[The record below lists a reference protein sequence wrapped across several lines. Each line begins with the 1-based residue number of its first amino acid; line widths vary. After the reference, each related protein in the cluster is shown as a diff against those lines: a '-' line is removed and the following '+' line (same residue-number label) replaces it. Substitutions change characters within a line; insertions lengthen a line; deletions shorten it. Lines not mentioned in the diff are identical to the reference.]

1 MFAEAAHYLGVARG
15 IAEFQLAPR
24 TGDVAGAIRRQR
36 EEREAHF
43 LTLARGVLGQ
53 PDHIY
58 RRLFDW
64 AGCSYGDLENELKG
78 KGAER
83 TLRRL
88 REAGVYVSNN
98 EFRGRKEIVRGGKR
112 FEAKSGAFLNPEGQ
126 GAIRSLTSGS
136 GGQRFQV
143 RRKLEMLRHVE
154 GYHSLNVEEFDL
166 ANRECVLLASI
177 LPSSW
182 PLLQTVRHQRAGA
195 PISKWF
201 APGVEGTKASQYLG
215 ATRFI
220 CAQSYLIGKR
230 LPFPEVLGADGFE
243 RVARYVAEAKRRRPV
258 QLRSSVS
265 FGARVAKAALES
277 GVDISGTLFQVSGE
291 PLTAAKRQVME
302 STGSVVVAQYHATE
316 LSAIGFGCRWM
327 AEGNRAHLIDDANLF
342 FTDEKAGAGRGPLFV
357 TSGATFVPNVLIN
370 LEMDDT
376 VTLAPANCD
385 CAFSRAGF
393 RTEVRDIFSYSKIT
407 GQGMMIQSQEL
418 LALLEERMPGRF
430 GGIAGDYQLCEED
443 REGQTQM
450 VLRVSPRTGVTDL
463 QMIRDYFLAQIR
475 MVYGGHLSHRVW
487 SYTGGFSVVREEPV
501 ATATGKV
508 QSIRLIGQ
516 SIRGSG
522 L

>member
-24 TGDVAGAIRRQR
+24 TGDVEGAIQRQR
-36 EEREAHF
+36 EERETHF

-64 AGCSYGDLENELKG
+64 AGCSYGDLENEVRG

-88 REAGVYVSNN
+88 REAGVYVSNH
-98 EFRGRKEIVRGGKR
+98 EFRGRKEIVRGGRR
-112 FEAKSGAFLNPEGQ
+112 FEAKAGAFLNPDGQ
-126 GAIRSLTSGS
+126 GAWRSVTSGS
-136 GGQRFQV
+136 GGKRFQV

-154 GYHSLNVEEFDL
+154 GYHTLNVREFDL
-166 ANRECVLLASI
+166 GNRECVLLASI

-182 PLLQTVRHQRAGA
+182 PLLQAVRHQREGA
-195 PISKWF
+195 PVAKWF
-201 APGVEGTKASQYLG
+201 APGITGAKASQYLA

-220 CAQSYLIGKR
+220 CGQSYLLGKG
-230 LPFPEVLGADGFE
+230 LPFPEMLGADGFA
-243 RVARYVAEAKRRRPV
+243 RVARYMEQAKRRRPV

-265 FGARVAKAALES
+265 FGARVAKAALEA
-277 GVDISGTLFQVSGE
+277 GLDISGTLFQVSGE

-302 STGSVVVAQYHATE
+302 STGSLVVAQYHATE
-316 LSAIGFGCRWM
+316 LSAIGFGCREM
-327 AEGNRAHLIDDANLF
+327 ADGNRAHLIDDANLF
-342 FTDEKAGAGRGPLFV
+342 FTDESAGLGRGRLFA
-357 TSGATFVPNVLIN
+357 TTGATFVPNVLIN

-376 VTLAPANCD
+376 VTLAPAGCD

-393 RTEVRDIFSYSKIT
+393 TTEVRDIFSYSKIT
-407 GQGMMIQSQEL
+407 GQGMMIQSHEL
-418 LALLEERMPGRF
+418 LALLEERLPGRF
-430 GGIAGDYQLCEED
+430 GGIAGDFQLCEEE

-450 VLRVSPRTGVTDL
+450 VLRVSPRTGIVDL
-463 QMIRDYFLAQIR
+463 QRVNDYFFEQIR

-487 SYTGGFSVVREEPV
+487 SYTGGLSVVREEPV

-508 QSIRLIGQ
+508 HAIRLIGQ
-516 SIRGSG
+516 TVGG
-522 L
+522 NGE